1 MLKPVSLP
9 LRQVLQKAR
18 APVEYAYFPISGV
31 ASAVA
36 VMEDGSSIEVG
47 TIGNEGVVGPASYL
61 GLPSSPNEVFMQ
73 VAGEGLRVEADTLV
87 REVGRG
93 GRLRETLV
101 RYHAYS
107 LFEMSQSVACNG
119 LHSVYQRCC
128 RWLLIT
134 HDRLPSN
141 DLPLTHEFLATM
153 LGVRRASVTLV
164 LQPVQDHGFIRGG
177 RGAITVVDRNGLE
190 VAACECY
197 QKARDEYDRLLG
209 KNG

>member
-1 MLKPVSLP
+1 LLKPVSLP

>member
-1 MLKPVSLP
+1 
-9 LRQVLQKAR
+9 
-18 APVEYAYFPISGV
+18 
-31 ASAVA
+31 
-36 VMEDGSSIEVG
+36 MEDGSSIEVG